1 VQTNIGIGLA
11 TKASD
16 LAQAQEGFQRL
27 GLSADEAGR
36 RVQAIAE
43 SAKTT
48 GGKVESALVS
58 AVASVNR
65 FATAAEAGSSRAG
78 RAGEQAALQV
88 ERLQQA
94 IEDARATGAP
104 VSDEAIATLKQLDTQ
119 LDKNVQRVGEM
130 KRVQED
136 TKRAIDDATRAQGG
150 LGQGITTTSD
160 LLGVF
165 NNRWEQMALRIG
177 VGIGAVHVAAGALRE
192 FSSGVAEVASS
203 LGANDEAVSR
213 FKRDMDQVV
222 AIMEN
227 PLRIFGLIVSKSREA
242 IAAMAET
249 AVGSGAEVSAE
260 LAARNAAGAQSGI
273 EMLERRRAMMR
284 DVLGDSEALADAS
297 RDLLSVW
304 ASLGD
309 SGRNNSAAMAAIFQK
324 ALEIEAGLQRTGQTG
339 SKAWRD
345 LAAAASAYSEQQ
357 KAQAKAERDA
367 EQERTRASEEA
378 RRAQQQL
385 AEHWRQVA
393 AESASIL
400 TKQRE
405 DLERVAAKWRDYFA
419 SIAPGRQVM
428 RGFQADLEDAAKAL
442 KAVEAGLLSPDTFSA
457 DLAAKSS
464 AYSAAMQKAAEEVL
478 KQFKGLDPTAG
489 QAPASSTA
497 QAEQILKRLREANAE
512 REKFER
518 MGGLGRAL
526 QEGLYGAN
534 DQLSLAVAGIGR
546 MIEGLAQAKVA
557 ADAIGQS
564 EGWAMMAQGLS
575 AVAQASGLLSQNV
588 TSGGFG
594 ARGEGNYAS
603 EGSAAGAVIGA
614 VIGAIIGNAGG
625 AQAGMA
631 IGSAAGGILG
641 SFIQKG
647 AEEALATSVDGVNG
661 IALMVTKSEGGLGRV
676 ISEIGYTINEA
687 LLGIMDVLGGA
698 IEDLPEVSAKVRDG
712 IITIVVGGVKGK
724 FKEMDDAIGFAVT
737 ELLKQGDITGMTDT
751 IRKILS
757 QTAAPDINALTRDL
771 EFGQWYDRLGLDE
784 AATQFLDAMT
794 AFRSRLRQAIQF
806 GLDTEPIY
814 SQLGRDL
821 SQIRDQ
827 ILGINESE
835 EERIRRQA
843 ASYNAQAVLFL
854 AEQEAKKA
862 DLEIQKAALT
872 AKVELLRAESGLTQ
886 ESIGIAEAEARLKR
900 SRIAIDAE
908 YVGAGYQILDA
919 EYDLYE
925 NKLGLELGAINTLA
939 QALYQLGAVT
949 DAIAAID
956 DILANIQL
964 ISPGDIDAAIGRI
977 GSGSGPSGGF
987 SGPSAADQLGDFNKQ
1002 MADLRRESMP
1012 DLLRRLADLRDKFAD
1027 LRATAVELGQST
1039 EELDRIE
1046 QQRLDALDAEIAAQI
1061 RSRTR
1066 GSSDSAGWQTQLDE
1080 ISNWLADTVDYL
1092 MARGEDT
1099 AAAVAAYQA
1108 QLAELRDSILS
1119 SLSPTFALQKR
1130 FSDLAKTLDWVTQN
1144 AAALGITEEE
1154 LAQIRSEMGNTMF
1167 LDLAERMARAIGDEQ
1182 ALAALQKLRWQMELI
1197 QYQLEV
1203 ERLAALG
1210 LLTQE
1215 QIDMLY
1221 ALLGQALLFDPTT
1234 TTGGDLTPEEA
1245 AYWAAIRQQE
1255 AADMMAEAARRMQDA
1270 VDALID
1276 FQRSL
1281 FLSDLSPLTPQQRLD
1296 EATQQAQSLVNQ
1308 ILAMGPNDTRRP
1320 ELMQQ
1325 LPDLLR
1331 AYLTELGAVWGTA
1344 TPQYAA
1350 GFAWVNSILNQLTGG
1365 NVVAFPGGYG
1375 GGTAFP
1381 PIDPPIGTGTIGR
1394 NPTGALYTFPT
1405 ASRGGA
1411 ADVEQRLQ
1419 RSNDL
1424 LDRAVRVLESID
1436 RKTSD
1441 AATSARRAA
1450 AGAMR

>member
-1 VQTNIGIGLA
+1 MQTNIGIGLA

-48 GGKVESALVS
+48 GGKIESALVS

-339 SKAWRD
+339 AKAWRD

-428 RGFQADLEDAAKAL
+428 RGFQADLEDAARAL

-464 AYSAAMQKAAEEVL
+464 AYSAAMQRAAEEVL

-557 ADAIGQS
+557 ADAIGKS
-564 EGWAMMAQGLS
+564 EGWAMMAQGLY
-575 AVAQASGLLSQNV
+575 AVAQASGVLSHNM

-594 ARGEGNYAS
+594 ARGEGNYAA
-603 EGSAAGAVIGA
+603 EGSGVGAV
-614 VIGAIIGNAGG
+614 VGAIIGAYFGNP
-625 AQAGMA
+625 QAGMA

-661 IALMVTKSEGGLGRV
+661 IALLVNKSEGGLGRV
-676 ISEIGYTINEA
+676 IEEIGYSINEA
-687 LLGIMDVLGGA
+687 LLAVMDVLGGS

-712 IITIVVGGVKGK
+712 IITIIVGGVKGK

-737 ELLKQGDITGMTDT
+737 ELLKQGDIAGMSDT
-751 IRKILS
+751 IRQVLS
-757 QTAAPDINALTRDL
+757 RTRAPDISALTRDL
-771 EFGQWYDRLGLDE
+771 EFGQWYERLGLAE
-784 AATQFLDAMT
+784 AGVAFLDAIGS
-794 AFRSRLRQAIQF
+794 FRTKLRKATEF
-806 GLDTEPIY
+806 GLDLEPIY
-814 SQLGRDL
+814 QDLERNLGD
-821 SQIRDQ
+821 IRNQ
-827 ILGINESE
+827 ILGISESDE
-835 EERIRRQA
+835 DRIRRQA
-843 ASYNAQAVLFL
+843 AAYNAQATLFM
-854 AEQEAKKA
+854 AEEQQKKA
-862 DLEIQKAALT
+862 DLEMQRATLQAKAD
-872 AKVELLRAESGLTQ
+872 LLRAQAGIAEGELMVGGRVLEVKKLFVDQ
-886 ESIGIAEAEARLKR
+886 QVDIAEAELQVLAATAAGAQDILGQIAWALFQVGQLTQ
-900 SRIAIDAE
+900 SIDAIDE
-908 YVGAGYQILDA
+908 
-919 EYDLYE
+919 
-925 NKLGLELGAINTLA
+925 
-939 QALYQLGAVT
+939 
-949 DAIAAID
+949 
-956 DILANIQL
+956 ILAGIQI
-964 ISPGDIDAAIGRI
+964 ISPEEIDAAIGRLGSS
-977 GSGSGPSGGF
+977 GSGSVSA
-987 SGPSAADQLGDFNKQ
+987 SGPSPADQLADFNKQ
-1002 MADLRRESMP
+1002 LADLRRESMP

-1046 QQRLDALDAEIAAQI
+1046 QQRLDALDEEIQAQI
-1061 RSRTR
+1061 RSKTR
-1066 GSSDSAGWQTQLDE
+1066 GSGESAGWQDQLDE
-1080 ISNWLADTVDYL
+1080 LSRWLAQTVDYL
-1092 MARGEDT
+1092 SARGEDT
-1099 AAAVAAYQA
+1099 DAAIAAYQA
-1108 QLAELRDSILS
+1108 AVAELRDSILS

-1130 FSDLAKTLDWVTQN
+1130 FSDLAKTLDWLAAN
-1144 AAALGITEEE
+1144 AEALGVSEEE
-1154 LAQIRSEMGNTMF
+1154 LGRIRSEMGSTMY
-1167 LDLAERMARAIGDEQ
+1167 LDLAERIARSIGDEH
-1182 ALAALQKLRWQMELI
+1182 ALAALQTLRWQMELV

-1203 ERLAALG
+1203 ERLKALG
-1210 LLTQE
+1210 LLTEE
-1215 QIDMLY
+1215 QVSMLEG
-1221 ALLGQALLFDPTT
+1221 LLADAMAFDPVA
-1234 TTGGDLTPEEA
+1234 GGAGEDA
-1245 AYWAAIRQQE
+1245 SAYWAAVAQQQQA
-1255 AADMMAEAARRMQDA
+1255 AADALLEAARRMREA
-1270 VDALID
+1270 IERLIE
-1276 FQRSL
+1276 FQQSL

-1296 EATQQAQSLVNQ
+1296 EATQQAQSLVAQ
-1308 ILAMGPNDTRRP
+1308 IMALGATDPARAG
-1320 ELMQQ
+1320 LMNQ
-1325 LPDLLR
+1325 LPDILR
-1331 AYLTELGAVWGTA
+1331 AYLTELGDVWGTSSA
-1344 TPQYAA
+1344 QYAA
-1350 GFAWVNSILNQLTGG
+1350 GFAWVNQILNQLTGG
-1365 NVVAFPGGYG
+1365 NVIPFPGGYG
-1375 GGTAFP
+1375 GSTTP
-1381 PIDPPIGTGTIGR
+1381 PSGPPIGTGTIGR

-1441 AATSARRAA
+1441 AATSARRVA
-1450 AGAMR
+1450 AGAAR